1 MEHKKNEG
9 RQVAGPD
16 QGDALGEIAARFQEL
31 LNTPRELK
39 RPPGTITVN
48 EYAAQ
53 TNTNPKR
60 VAEWF
65 RNLHK
70 ESKLD
75 RTKVGSVYYYQI
87 PGDGTAEEK

>member
-1 MEHKKNEG
+1 MEHKKNKG
-9 RQVAGPD
+9 RQVARPD
-16 QGDALGEIAARFQEL
+16 KGDDLAEIAARFQEL

-48 EYAAQ
+48 EYASE

-60 VAEWF
+60 VGEWF
-65 RNLHK
+65 RKLHK
-70 ESKLD
+70 EGKLE
-75 RTKVGSVYYYQI
+75 RTRIGSIYYYEI

>member
-1 MEHKKNEG
+1 MEHKKNKG
-9 RQVAGPD
+9 RQVARPD
-16 QGDALGEIAARFQEL
+16 KGDDLAEIAARFQEL

-53 TNTNPKR
+53 TNTNHKR

-65 RNLHK
+65 RKLHK
-70 ESKLD
+70 EKKLA
-75 RTKVGSVYYYQI
+75 RTRIGSVYYYEI
-87 PGDGTAEEK
+87 PGDGTAEKK